1 MSGTGWILSFVTAV
15 VAVCAILAALGF
27 KGRVTTVGIDL
38 GTTFS
43 VVGFSQGNSKGVTI
57 ISDNLGRNLFP
68 SVVTYSDNGIIYTG
82 YDAISY
88 LQTQPENTIF
98 NSKRFIG
105 KSLEDDD
112 VKQYANSHPFTVVK
126 SNTSIY
132 SEVGFLLKATGH
144 PEVVSPE
151 NIGTEI
157 LKALLRITSKFL
169 GHSQVNKAIIAVP
182 AKFNSNQ
189 RAATAAAYKAAGL
202 KVVRVIEE
210 PTAAAVAYKLHKK
223 SNISHIL
230 VYDFGGG
237 TLDVSLLF
245 VSKGSVQVYATDGDD
260 TLGGS
265 DLDACLYNII
275 KTKVELLTGTT
286 ISGTHNN
293 DINNSNNNKEGSVP
307 VPVPVPVPS
316 IKGQCLSAGLLEK
329 AEQVKKDL
337 TNKTETTFSCVMPKS
352 LEEVSFL
359 ISRQDFETGCDHLF
373 ERSILPVQRLLS
385 DLEMHKDNIDEVVL
399 VGGSTR
405 IPKVKELLKSFF
417 GKPLNDRID
426 PDITVAYGAA
436 SVLD

>member
-1 MSGTGWILSFVTAV
+1 MSGMGWILTFITAV
-15 VAVCAILAALGF
+15 VAVCAMLAALGF

-43 VVGFSQGNSKGVTI
+43 VVGFSQGSAKGVTI
-57 ISDNLGRNLFP
+57 ISDKSGRLLFP
-68 SVVTYSDNGIIYTG
+68 SVVTFSDNGIIHTG

-98 NSKRFIG
+98 NAKRFIG

-112 VKQYANSHPFTVVK
+112 VKQYADSHPFTVVK
-126 SNTSIY
+126 SNTSVY

-202 KVVRVIEE
+202 KVIRVIEE

-237 TLDVSLLF
+237 TLDVSILF

-275 KTKVELLTGTT
+275 KAKVESLTGTT
-286 ISGTHNN
+286 IHAHSN
-293 DINNSNNNKEGSVP
+293 DKE
-307 VPVPVPVPS
+307 VPS

-337 TNKTETTFSCVMPKS
+337 TNKAETTFSCIMPKS
-352 LEEVSFL
+352 LEEVSF
-359 ISRQDFETGCDHLF
+359 IITREDFETGCDNLF
-373 ERSILPVQRLLS
+373 SRAILPVQRLLS
-385 DLEMHKDNIDEVVL
+385 DLEMSKDNIDEVVL